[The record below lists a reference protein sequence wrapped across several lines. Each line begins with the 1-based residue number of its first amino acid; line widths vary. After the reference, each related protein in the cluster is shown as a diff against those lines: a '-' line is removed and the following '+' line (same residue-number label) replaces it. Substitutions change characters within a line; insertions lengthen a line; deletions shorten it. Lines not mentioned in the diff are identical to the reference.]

1 MVDKSNS
8 MFAVRVV
15 PYAVLIELKT
25 PLRTLYACDCEYS
38 LPEDENNNEYDYFE
52 DFGITIDADA
62 DFRIMDCY
70 EI

>member
-15 PYAVLIELKT
+15 PYAALIEEKS
-25 PLRTLYACDCEYS
+25 PFRTLYACNCECL
-38 LPEDENNNEYDYFE
+38 LPERENDKCDYFE
-52 DFGITIDADA
+52 DFGITIVADA
-62 DFRIMDCY
+62 DFRIMRWLH